1 MISYFLSKN
10 KSKPNNESNKEKEI
24 DLLNTELKL
33 LKKKN
38 IELYRYI
45 TMSDETSFKVEI
57 LLKKKREA
65 AAYSAG
71 AEGSMKLLVI
81 ISEIMKQE
89 NLVEIADIITD
100 IAFNASNNC
109 IYFAGE
115 AKKAAD
121 EAHEY
126 YTINLEIMES
136 LKNKTPDKSEYDER
150 RQKSQLRESN
160 TVLIQANMIGVKS
173 TNQQQENYE
182 HVQEAKKSQSTALLM
197 AREALKLYPV
207 IFDKEGYEKI
217 KTYYKY
223 VLEEEAPPIFQ
234 EQGEPQQ
241 GEPQPGEP
249 QQGYQEDM
257 DGGKRISKGKSKKVA
272 KKPVVSQNKQS
283 IYKEILGKQM
293 KIYKMP
299 DSRKEYVKYKGKLHP
314 ISEYKSLMK
323 QKALAKPKSKK

>member
-33 LKKKN
+33 LKNKN

-45 TMSDETSFKVEI
+45 TTSDETSFKVEI

-71 AEGSMKLLVI
+71 AEGSVKLLVI
-81 ISEIMKQE
+81 ISEIIPVMKQE
-89 NLVEIADIITD
+89 KLVEIAV
-100 IAFNASNNC
+100 NASKNC

-160 TVLIQANMIGVKS
+160 TVLIQQNMLGVKS
-173 TNQQQENYE
+173 TNQQQTNYE
-182 HVQEAKKSQSTALLM
+182 HVQKAKDSQSTALL
-197 AREALKLYPV
+197 AAKKALNLYSV
-207 IFDKEGYEKI
+207 IFDKDKEGYEKI
-217 KTYYKY
+217 KKYYEI
-223 VLEEEAPPIFQ
+223 VLKEEAPPIFQ

-249 QQGYQEDM
+249 QQGYQQDM

-299 DSRKEYVKYKGKLHP
+299 DSSKEYVKYKGKLHP

>member
-1 MISYFLSKN
+1 MNIFSN
-10 KSKPNNESNKEKEI
+10 KSKSNNE
-24 DLLNTELKL
+24 DKL
-33 LKKKN
+33 LEKKN
-38 IELYRYI
+38 IELVFLKDKNIVLERKLKAY

-71 AEGSMKLLVI
+71 AEGSVKLLDI
-81 ISEIMKQE
+81 ISQIISVMKAE
-89 NLVEIADIITD
+89 KVEEIAVKVTGIV
-100 IAFNASNNC
+100 FNASKNC

-115 AKKAAD
+115 AKKAAEEAD
-121 EAHEY
+121 EY
-126 YTINLEIMES
+126 FTINLEHIIN
-136 LKNKTPDKSEYDER
+136 LKSKTSNLVQNTYDER
-150 RQKSQLRESN
+150 RQNSQLRDSNIVINQENMFGVESSN
-160 TVLIQANMIGVKS
+160 P
-173 TNQQQENYE
+173 QQKNYE
-182 HVQEAKKSQSTALLM
+182 HVVSAKDSQSTALL
-197 AREALKLYPV
+197 AAKKALELYSV
-207 IFDKEGYEKI
+207 IFGKDNEGYEKI
-217 KTYYKY
+217 KNYYKI
-223 VLEEEAPPIFQ
+223 VLKEEAPPIFQ

-241 GEPQPGEP
+241 GEPQ
-249 QQGYQEDM
+249 QGYREDM